1 MKYRFKYT
9 LQGEVELDS
18 PLGYGEEEVLVALLE
33 NSDWDEISGSL
44 RVPAKHPGWKIGDE
58 NEILGIDYGMW
69 PEGTVK
75 VFEIEEI
82 EEESSSRV

>member
-18 PLGYGEEEVLVALLE
+18 PLGYGEEEVLAALLE
-33 NSDWDEISGSL
+33 NSDWDEIDGRL
-44 RVPAKHPGWKIGDE
+44 RVPANHPGWKIGDD
-58 NEILGIDYGMW
+58 NVILNLDYGEW
-69 PEGTVK
+69 PEDTVK

-82 EEESSSRV
+82 EEERSLV